1 MRKALVAAAA
11 GLALIASQ
19 AAAASTAVPV
29 IQDRLGDPNGAP
41 PGAQIAGLPFGVLFV
56 LGFTAIAVASDDD
69 SDSD

>member
-1 MRKALVAAAA
+1 MRKALVATAA

-19 AAAASTAVPV
+19 AAASTAVPV
-29 IQDRLGDPNGAP
+29 IQDRLGEPNGAP